1 MTNLLTC
8 NHAAVSPFMLALSGD
23 ARTSEQR
30 TLQVVLRRQFAFH
43 VLARFSYGLAAL
55 LGGLSHQPRNFVNG
69 ETFQRVQNKS
79 FTFQRA
85 HLAQNR
91 IELAHHLFRG
101 QKLFRRGI
109 AQVTNQNLL
118 SWRFIGG
125 KMPQDFVS
133 FTYCVLWAGGIV
145 KREVSCLGSGA
156 DQSPYGLQC
165 QTLKPSIARQ
175 QGGPAVLMR
184 KRAQYRFVHHFLGRD
199 LVPSELAGRNAVLQL
214 VLNEIF

>member
-118 SWRFIGG
+118 WWRFIGR
-125 KMPQDFVS
+125 KMPQDVVS
-133 FTYCVLWAGGIV
+133 ITYCVLCAGGLL
-145 KREVSCLGSGA
+145 KREVSLLRRGPDRPPHGLH
-156 DQSPYGLQC
+156 SPTLQ
-165 QTLKPSIARQ
+165 PPVPPPHSPP
-175 QGGPAVLMR
+175 PAPLPHP
-184 KRAQYRFVHHFLGRD
+184 AH
-199 LVPSELAGRNAVLQL
+199 N
-214 VLNEIF
+214 